1 MKPLN
6 CCKNCDGLNK
16 NGFFRNKLKCLLC
29 DKYIFE
35 ETKRLHDEQKNEK
48 GCSTCKNCEHI
59 YNYPAY
65 VTVEECICKVGLE
78 CDTVCFSVKN
88 CPKWVEK
95 NLKVRM
101 NK

>member
-35 ETKRLHDEQKNEK
+35 EIKRLHDEQKK
-48 GCSTCKNCEHI
+48 
-59 YNYPAY
+59 
-65 VTVEECICKVGLE
+65 
-78 CDTVCFSVKN
+78 
-88 CPKWVEK
+88 
-95 NLKVRM
+95 
-101 NK
+101 